1 MSTSPAPEYALSFSS
16 DAVHLMERSDAS
28 AAPAVRWHERASAPF
43 DAPDFRSEMAR
54 LRRLVANGPD
64 ARVALIIPDDQI
76 LYTSLPVAAEDDVAA
91 GLGRAL
97 DGLTP
102 YPVADLAWDWRPVT
116 GAAEGRDV
124 RVAAVARQ
132 TLREA
137 EDFARRHGFAA
148 DGFVADP
155 AEGLFPEAPRFS
167 AEAKAAQDHDLPGD
181 APERA
186 GEAAASPEGG
196 NDADVSEVT
205 VPATSDEAPSTATVA
220 AGSAAD
226 ASASAGEPGDK
237 DAAEVASSAPAAV
250 APKLE
255 APETTAPNTDEIASA
270 PVKPQTVEPET
281 TKPNDTTPAASRTGD
296 GPAAK
301 SDTASPNADSESKG
315 DGQPAPASSAA
326 AVAGPTLIATAGAV
340 PAAGSRVTDFL
351 PADLPPSAVP
361 APVEVVAPPSD
372 LIDTSDAPT
381 PAREPVP
388 LPDRARAVLD
398 RAAEARARRTAE
410 PVETVARHPGA
421 RGGIGGLLV
430 MLGALLLGLMM
441 IWSFATPGPGD
452 RPTASETAAP
462 AAVADAPPA
471 AVPAHPER

>member
-148 DGFVADP
+148 DGFEADP

-186 GEAAASPEGG
+186 GETAASAEGG
-196 NDADVSEVT
+196 NEADASEVT
-205 VPATSDEAPSTATVA
+205 APATSDEAPSTATVA
-220 AGSAAD
+220 ADSAAAAAVSAAG
-226 ASASAGEPGDK
+226 ASASAGEPGANDT
-237 DAAEVASSAPAAV
+237 AEVASSAPAAV
-250 APKLE
+250 APKPE
-255 APETTAPNTDEIASA
+255 EPETTAPKTDEGASA
-270 PVKPQTVEPET
+270 TVKPQADEPAT
-281 TKPNDTTPAASRTGD
+281 TKPTDTAPEASRAGD
-296 GPAAK
+296 GSAAK
-301 SDTASPNADSESKG
+301 SDAAPAKADSAPNS
-315 DGQPAPASSAA
+315 DGQPAPASTAA
-326 AVAGPTLIATAGAV
+326 AVAGPTLIATAGAA

-351 PADLPPSAVP
+351 PADLPPSAVA

-372 LIDTSDAPT
+372 LIDASDAPT

-388 LPDRARAVLD
+388 LP
-398 RAAEARARRTAE
+398 
-410 PVETVARHPGA
+410 
-421 RGGIGGLLV
+421 
-430 MLGALLLGLMM
+430 
-441 IWSFATPGPGD
+441 
-452 RPTASETAAP
+452 
-462 AAVADAPPA
+462 
-471 AVPAHPER
+471 